1 MHTSQ
6 KDLDVRGRIRGFV
19 LSNYYVPAADAIAD
33 ETSLFE
39 GGYVDSTGV
48 LELIVFIEGTFGVT
62 VADAETVPE
71 NLDSIARIAAF
82 VERKRATP

>member
-1 MHTSQ
+1 MRASQ
-6 KDLDVRGRIRGFV
+6 KDLDIRGRIRGFV
-19 LSNYYVPAADAIAD
+19 MSNYYIPAAEVLAD

-48 LELIVFIEGTFGVT
+48 LELIVFIESTFGVT

-82 VERKRATP
+82 VERKRLAP